1 MAVPVTLSEEVKDR
15 NGRAVTVGSKVKVAG
30 LADPVPVHQ
39 LDSRY
44 GSVVVLVPGRANKH
58 MGLMVHA
65 EDIELT

>member
-44 GSVVVLVPGRANKH
+44 GSVVVLVPGRANQH

>member
-1 MAVPVTLSEEVKDR
+1 MAVPVTLSEEVRDR

-30 LADPVPVHQ
+30 LAEPVHVHQ

-44 GSVVVLVPGRANKH
+44 GSVVVLVPGRANQH

-65 EDIELT
+65 EDTELA